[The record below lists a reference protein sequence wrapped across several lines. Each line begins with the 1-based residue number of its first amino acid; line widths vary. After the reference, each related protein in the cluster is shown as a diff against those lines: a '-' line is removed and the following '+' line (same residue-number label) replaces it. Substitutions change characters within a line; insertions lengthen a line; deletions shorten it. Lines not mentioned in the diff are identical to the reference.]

1 MPTCCMQLSGKLH
14 PSPPQ
19 EDLFR
24 TPFTPMDFTFAFP
37 NFSGKIRAVT
47 EFTADLSG
55 LILSETSQTR

>member
-1 MPTCCMQLSGKLH
+1 MQRFGKLH

-24 TPFTPMDFTFAFP
+24 PLFTPKDFTFAFP
-37 NFSGKIRAVT
+37 NFGRKIRAVT
-47 EFTADLSG
+47 EFIAYFSG

>member
-1 MPTCCMQLSGKLH
+1 MQLFAKLH

-24 TPFTPMDFTFAFP
+24 PLFTSMDFTFAFP
-37 NFSGKIRAVT
+37 NFSRKIRAVT
-47 EFTADLSG
+47 DFTADLSG